1 MYLRS
6 MMAHNHTVDFTEAA
20 SFTPFGEGSGV
31 SVATTSTTTGAD
43 LLVSGVSADDGNVQI
58 RKFQL
63 VRPSPD
69 AGMLDAKQIGQ
80 IVSAGSTPSVLGG
93 D

>member
-1 MYLRS
+1 MS
-6 MMAHNHTVDFTEAA
+6 MMAHSHAVDFTEAA

-31 SVATTSTTTGAD
+31 SVATTSTTIGAD
-43 LLVSGVSADDGNVQI
+43 LLVSGVAADDNAVQV

-69 AGMLDAKQIGQ
+69 APMLDAKQIGQ
-80 IVSAGSTPSVLGG
+80 IASEGSVPSVLGG

>member
-1 MYLRS
+1 MYLMS
-6 MMAHNHTVDFTEAA
+6 MMAHSHDVDFTEAA
-20 SFTPFGEGSGV
+20 SFTPFGGDSGV
-31 SVATTSTTTGAD
+31 NVATTSTTIGAD
-43 LLVSGVSADDGNVQI
+43 LLVSGVAEGESGAQV

-69 AGMLDAKQIGQ
+69 APMLDAKQISQ
-80 IVSAGSTPSVLGG
+80 IASEGSTPSVLGG